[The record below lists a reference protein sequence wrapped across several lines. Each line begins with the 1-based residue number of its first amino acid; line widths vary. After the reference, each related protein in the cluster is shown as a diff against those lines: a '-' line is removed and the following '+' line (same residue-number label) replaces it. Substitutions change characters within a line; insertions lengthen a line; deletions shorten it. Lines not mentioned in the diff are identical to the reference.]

1 AAVVVLD
8 ALPLTVNGKLDRAAL
23 PSPDFTGGAEGGR
36 GPATPLEDVLCGLF
50 GEVLGLGRVGA
61 DVSFFRLGG
70 DSLLGMR
77 LIARVRAVL
86 DVEVG
91 IGELF

>member
-23 PSPDFTGGAEGGR
+23 PAPDFTARASGR
-36 GPATPLEDVLCGLF
+36 EPRTQTEEILCGLF
-50 GEVLGLGRVGA
+50 GEVLGLEWVGA
-61 DVSFFRLGG
+61 DDGFFDLGG
-70 DSLLGMR
+70 DSLLAMR